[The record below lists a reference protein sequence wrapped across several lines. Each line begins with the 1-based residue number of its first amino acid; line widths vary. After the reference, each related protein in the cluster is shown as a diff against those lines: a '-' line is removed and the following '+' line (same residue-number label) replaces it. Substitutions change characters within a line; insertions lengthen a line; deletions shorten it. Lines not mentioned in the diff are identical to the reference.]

1 MLMDQRLNIVK
12 ISVLSTLIDRLNT
25 IPIKIPE
32 GFLVEIEEL
41 ELVLQFIWK
50 CKGYRSQNNIEKEQS
65 CRINTSL
72 FFHNIRCFRPQFTV
86 NKFLL
91 H

>member
-32 GFLVEIEEL
+32 GFLVEIE
-41 ELVLQFIWK
+41 
-50 CKGYRSQNNIEKEQS
+50 
-65 CRINTSL
+65 
-72 FFHNIRCFRPQFTV
+72 
-86 NKFLL
+86 
-91 H
+91 